1 MTSMY
6 NDTTRLKE
14 ILSNNVN
21 LNEFILELIKNMIE
35 TLLKAELTE
44 FLKYEKYESKGRNS
58 GNSRNGYYSRD
69 YETKYG
75 RIEDIQIPRDR
86 NGEFEQQ
93 LIPPYKRRDSFLE
106 DMIVAMYSRGVSTR
120 EIGKLI
126 EKLYGQH
133 YSAQTI
139 SNITEVAIEAI
150 KKWHERKLKE
160 RYIVLYIDATSIKI
174 RRDTVENEAVYFV
187 IGVDEEGNREV
198 LDYFIGAKETSEKW
212 EDLLNGLKERGVQEV
227 LLGVMDGLPGI
238 EEAFLRVF
246 PKADIQRC
254 IVHIIRNSI
263 NMIRK
268 KDIQEFTQDLRTIY
282 QAPTLELAQ
291 IALEEVNRKWSKKY
305 PRVMEKWL
313 NNPYIFTYYKYPH
326 SIRKAIYTTNW
337 IERFN
342 KELKR
347 LIKSKEQFPNEEA
360 AQKIIYYQVINYND
374 KWSQRAL
381 NGFKEAGEQLKEMFK
396 ERYQ

>member
-1 MTSMY
+1 
-6 NDTTRLKE
+6 
-14 ILSNNVN
+14 
-21 LNEFILELIKNMIE
+21 
-35 TLLKAELTE
+35 
-44 FLKYEKYESKGRNS
+44 
-58 GNSRNGYYSRD
+58 
-69 YETKYG
+69 
-75 RIEDIQIPRDR
+75 
-86 NGEFEQQ
+86 
-93 LIPPYKRRDSFLE
+93 
-106 DMIVAMYSRGVSTR
+106 
-120 EIGKLI
+120 
-126 EKLYGQH
+126 
-133 YSAQTI
+133 
-139 SNITEVAIEAI
+139 
-150 KKWHERKLKE
+150 
-160 RYIVLYIDATSIKI
+160 
-174 RRDTVENEAVYFV
+174 
-187 IGVDEEGNREV
+187 
-198 LDYFIGAKETSEKW
+198 
-212 EDLLNGLKERGVQEV
+212 
-227 LLGVMDGLPGI
+227 
-238 EEAFLRVF
+238 
-246 PKADIQRC
+246 
-254 IVHIIRNSI
+254 
-263 NMIRK
+263 MIRK